1 MLSGRPEHA
10 AGSAITCVM
19 EGTRPLLLE
28 VQALL
33 AHSNYGYGR
42 RTASGTDYNRV
53 NLLLAVLE
61 KHLNMP
67 LSDCDAFV
75 NVTGGMR
82 LNDPSLDLAMI
93 LALYSSYR
101 NIPLDAETMV
111 FGEVGL
117 AGEVRNVNMLE
128 QRVKEAEKLGFNTC
142 IVPKAG
148 LKTLKNIKG
157 IRIIGVEN
165 VKEAINTMKNA
176 LNESPNIV

>member
-1 MLSGRPEHA
+1 M
-10 AGSAITCVM
+10 
-19 EGTRPLLLE
+19 
-28 VQALL
+28 QALL
-33 AHSNYGYGR
+33 ARSNYGYGR

-117 AGEVRNVNMLE
+117 AGEVRSVPMAKE
-128 QRVKEAEKLGFNTC
+128 RVQEAARLGFTTC
-142 IVPKAG
+142 ILPKSSLG
-148 LKTLKNIKG
+148 SDLNSRGMRL
-157 IRIIGVEN
+157 IGVGSIE
-165 VKEAINTMKNA
+165 EAVS
-176 LNESPNIV
+176 LLRED